1 MIRRN
6 LEPESNTGRTDT
18 SSDQSRV
25 NDEDNLDTREIAH
38 NIEEGDEDYDDEELE
53 REGDLNDEDEADDP
67 DLYGIDDEEDDT
79 DSRVD

>member
-6 LEPESNTGRTDT
+6 LEPERNSGRPDT

-38 NIEEGDEDYDDEELE
+38 DIEEGDEDYDDEELE
-53 REGDLNDEDEADDP
+53 REGELDDEDEDP
-67 DLYGIDDEEDDT
+67 DLYGVDEEEDDT

>member
-6 LEPESNTGRTDT
+6 LEPERNSGRTDT

-53 REGDLNDEDEADDP
+53 REGELDDEDEDP
-67 DLYGIDDEEDDT
+67 DFYGVDEEEDDK